1 MNGLFESSSPRW
13 FAPLCAFLVLG
24 SVALVSYIAGKY
36 YAREVLTVPVAQTRV
51 VEVAQP
57 QARTVLDVIN
67 SGEHR
72 ATPFDRT
79 TPSVV
84 ALHCVAVAVVI
95 QAKATGLGP
104 LEQLAI
110 AEAIMTRSDM
120 GEEGGHPCDIVL
132 APGQFLGVESFPPPR
147 IPVYEDR
154 DAWFLAQQVT
164 LAAMKGDMRTPCH
177 GATHYFEV
185 ADAPADKLRN
195 ACVLDKLAFIRI
207 E

>member
-1 MNGLFESSSPRW
+1 MNVESKPKKILLTFAAVAAIIAAVAYLFVERW
-13 FAPLCAFLVLG
+13 FDRHRV
-24 SVALVSYIAGKY
+24 SVEHVTAEDTVAEML
-36 YAREVLTVPVAQTRV
+36 AR
-51 VEVAQP
+51 
-57 QARTVLDVIN
+57 
-67 SGEHR
+67 GEHR
-72 ATPFDRT
+72 KVGFDRDH
-79 TPSVV
+79 PSVV

-132 APGQFLGVESFPPPR
+132 APRQFLGVESFPPPR

>member
-1 MNGLFESSSPRW
+1 MKYEPKY
-13 FAPLCAFLVLG
+13 LG
-24 SVALVSYIAGKY
+24 WALVALCVMLQSVLLFNTGRELGELRQRDK
-36 YAREVLTVPVAQTRV
+36 ARADLSRNVIEVI
-51 VEVAQP
+51 E
-57 QARTVLDVIN
+57 N
-67 SGEHR
+67 GEHR
-72 ATPFDRT
+72 TTPFDRT

-147 IPVYEDR
+147 VPVYEDR